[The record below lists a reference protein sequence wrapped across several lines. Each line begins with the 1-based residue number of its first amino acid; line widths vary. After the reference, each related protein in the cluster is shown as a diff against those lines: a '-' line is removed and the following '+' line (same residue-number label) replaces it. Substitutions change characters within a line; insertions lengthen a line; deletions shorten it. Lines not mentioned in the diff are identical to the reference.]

1 MSGLSGGSSGMD
13 AGAGMLPSHPGGM
26 AAPVPAAPMWT
37 QPWSAHTGGPG
48 WGPVGGVPTASAP
61 MVWPSAGGA
70 LTMEMGILSGSGGSM
85 MSGGSNNST
94 ATLLGK
100 KEASLS

>member
-1 MSGLSGGSSGMD
+1 MSGLSGASSGMD
-13 AGAGMLPSHPGGM
+13 AGAALMPAPG
-26 AAPVPAAPMWT
+26 AAAPMWT
-37 QPWSAHTGGPG
+37 QPWSAHAGGPT

-61 MVWPSAGGA
+61 MGWPSAGA
-70 LTMEMGILSGSGGSM
+70 PPPMDTMGLHLSGSGGSM

>member
-1 MSGLSGGSSGMD
+1 MSGLSGASSGMD
-13 AGAGMLPSHPGGM
+13 AGAGMHAAAGM
-26 AAPVPAAPMWT
+26 AAPVAAAPLWT
-37 QPWSAHTGGPG
+37 QPWNAGGPT

-61 MVWPSAGGA
+61 MGWPSAGGPSPID
-70 LTMEMGILSGSGGSM
+70 MGILSGSGGSM